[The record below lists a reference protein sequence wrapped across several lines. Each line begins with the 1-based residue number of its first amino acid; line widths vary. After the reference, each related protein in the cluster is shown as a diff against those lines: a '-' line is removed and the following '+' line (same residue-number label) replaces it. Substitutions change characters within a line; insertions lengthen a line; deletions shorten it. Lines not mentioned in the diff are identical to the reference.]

1 MWRVFGAA
9 THTHT
14 QVVTTCRSPIP
25 TATVGFA
32 LQFPPA
38 GGIDFRAKEVSCW
51 ILVLLPKDTSSICSL
66 CSLTTSPSKKVL
78 LRSFFLDLRS
88 LDDFLRRLVL
98 AVGALKKKTR
108 SKNCCERVTFIWLG
122 LH

>member
-51 ILVLLPKDTSSICSL
+51 ILVA
-66 CSLTTSPSKKVL
+66 PSKRYLIHLFALQSYDEPKQK
-78 LRSFFLDLRS
+78 SAFT
-88 LDDFLRRLVL
+88 LVL
-98 AVGALKKKTR
+98 SRPK
-108 SKNCCERVTFIWLG
+108 EP
-122 LH
+122 